1 MTPSKKLSNDI
12 KHRLRQD
19 HGLTL
24 TQLANDNGW
33 KFRDVSDVVRGIR
46 FGHYGTGRDIAEKIK
61 ELTGITPSPEDKQA
75 A

>member
-1 MTPSKKLSNDI
+1 MTTAKERSNTI

-24 TQLANDNGW
+24 KQLAEQNGW
-33 KFRDVSDVVRGIR
+33 KARDVSDVVRGIR
-46 FGHYGTGRDIAEKIK
+46 FGYYGTGRDIAEKIK
-61 ELTGITPSPEDKQA
+61 QLTGVELTTQDQA